1 MPQYLETIYLDSS
14 VIIAWLKNETR
25 PNQEMEGVEY
35 CINRLSNNEIKA
47 ITSVN
52 TLTEILPG
60 TFPAGSYDLFMRT
73 VARRRNFEFIGTDIR
88 IATLAQD
95 IRNYYHSLNKNIETP
110 DTNHL
115 ATAIHNNVDA
125 LYTFDEKHL
134 LPLNGNVAGHHLII
148 CKPPLSSQRR
158 LTF

>member
-1 MPQYLETIYLDSS
+1 MPRYLETVYLDSS
-14 VIIAWLKNETR
+14 VIIAWLQNEIR
-25 PNQEMEGVEY
+25 ANQEMEGVEY
-35 CINRLSNNEIKA
+35 CINRINNNEIKA

-60 TFPAGSYDLFMRT
+60 TFPVGSYDLFMRT

-88 IATLAQD
+88 ISTLAQD
-95 IRNYYHSLNKNIETP
+95 IRNYYHALNKKMKTP
-110 DTNHL
+110 DANHL
-115 ATAIHNNVDA
+115 ATAIHNNVDVF
-125 LYTFDEKHL
+125 YTFDRDDL
-134 LPLNGNVAGHHLII
+134 LPLSGNVAGHNLII